1 LASPWLTTAEK
12 ALLNFARK
20 VNVNSHDIRRND
32 VDTLVSAGWSEL
44 QIAEA
49 VHVAALFS
57 TFNRVTNA
65 FGLASQEL
73 LSL

>member
-1 LASPWLTTAEK
+1 
-12 ALLNFARK
+12 
-20 VNVNSHDIRRND
+20 
-32 VDTLVSAGWSEL
+32 VDTLLSAGWSEL

-49 VHVAALFS
+49 VHVVALFS
-57 TFNRVTNA
+57 TFNRVANA